1 MMLNAFLPKIELRYA
16 FAGSAM
22 GAVVPTICYSVDTY
36 IGGSGNLFMWA
47 FKGYT
52 EFVLCLLPVLMF
64 FLFMKI
70 GQSRVALHAQ
80 LALRRSKEIQL
91 IRNALYDRLTG
102 LPNRLALEND
112 LDGLFANKIPIT
124 LLLIDLN
131 KFKFVNDTMGHDA
144 GDELLTL
151 LGQRMAPALNRGRR
165 MYRLGGD
172 EFVVVIDGHLSSTE
186 TDTICGMIKNLASIP
201 FELKNGVAS
210 TGASMGVTFSQD
222 DDVTMS
228 AILKRADIALYKA
241 KELSG
246 GGFVYFSPEM
256 AVESKNRM
264 GLERDLQRGLRNGE
278 FILEY
283 QPIVG
288 VESRLVRSF
297 EALLRWN
304 HPTRG
309 QIQPDDF
316 IPVAERIGMIS
327 AIGNWVLR
335 QACLEAAKWPAP
347 TGLAV
352 NISGD
357 QFQDRS
363 FVDYVKTCLKEAGL
377 APARL
382 TLEITESLFYTDR
395 NLMRDSLT
403 ELRSIGVRIALDDFG
418 SGFSS
423 ISNLRHFPLDHIKVD
438 RCFTDAMLGDQR
450 DVELIDI
457 MMRLGSTFNVL
468 TTIEGVETEGQ
479 MDVVRALGASE
490 AQGFLFSKPIA
501 AGDVLTFL
509 NDLQDNTIA
518 AEAKL
523 SA

>member
-1 MMLNAFLPKIELRYA
+1 MMLNAFLPKLELRYA

-22 GAVVPTICYSVDTY
+22 GAVVPVICFCVDAYSRGPDT
-36 IGGSGNLFMWA
+36 LLAWA
-47 FKGYT
+47 FSGYT
-52 EFVLCLLPVLMF
+52 EFFLCLLPVAMF
-64 FLFMKI
+64 FLFRQLGKY
-70 GQSRVALHAQ
+70 RAALRHQ

-112 LDGLFANKIPIT
+112 LEGLFANKMLIT

-172 EFVVVIDGHLSSTE
+172 EFVIVLDGHVVRTE
-186 TDTICGMIKNLASIP
+186 TDAICNMITNLAGIP
-201 FELKNGVAS
+201 FQLKNGVAT
-210 TGASMGVTFSQD
+210 TGASIGVTFSQA
-222 DDVTMS
+222 DDVAMS

-241 KELSG
+241 KELFCG
-246 GGFVYFSPEM
+246 GHVYFTSEM
-256 AVESKNRM
+256 ALEFKNRV

-278 FILEY
+278 FFLEY

-288 VESRLVRSF
+288 VESRSVRSF

-309 QIQPDDF
+309 EIQPDDF

-327 AIGNWVLR
+327 PIGNWVLR
-335 QACLEAAKWPAP
+335 HACLEAAKWPSP

-357 QFQDRS
+357 QFQDRA
-363 FVDYVKTCLKEAGL
+363 FVDYVKACLKEAGL

-395 NLMRDSLT
+395 NKMRDSLV

-423 ISNLRHFPLDHIKVD
+423 ISNLRHFPLDQIKVD
-438 RCFTDAMLGDQR
+438 RSFTNAMLGDQR

-468 TTIEGVETEGQ
+468 TTIEGVETETQ

-501 AGDVLTFL
+501 AGEVLKFL
-509 NDLQDNTIA
+509 NDLRDNVVMTD
-518 AEAKL
+518 AKL